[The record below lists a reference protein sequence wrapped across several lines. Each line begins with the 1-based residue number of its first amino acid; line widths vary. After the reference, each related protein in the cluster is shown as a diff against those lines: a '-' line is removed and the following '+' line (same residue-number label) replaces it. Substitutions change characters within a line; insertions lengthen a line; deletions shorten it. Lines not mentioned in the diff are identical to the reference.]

1 MSVVG
6 KKVNENSLLV
16 KNTTI
21 YALGDILPKFL
32 NFITFPIL
40 TIYLSPADYGI
51 VNYINTLS
59 TFLIVIGFLCLNTYY
74 LVYYFRVGDLEEKR
88 KLLGNLSLFV
98 IAFNVFISVLM
109 MLVCPYMFSF
119 LGVSIAF
126 YPYVFIG
133 ILINFFNVLS
143 ILPSALYRVQER
155 PMPLTVINVL
165 KGVLLAALTLFLVI
179 YCDYKA
185 LGVLYANLIVSGL
198 FGMVYLKITY
208 KNIVLN
214 INKKQIKE
222 ALYFSLPLL
231 PGALAYYM
239 VSMFDRILIERYL
252 GLSELGIYS
261 TASTLALLLNIVS
274 YGAYKAFEPYF
285 FKNYGN
291 PSFREKFENIHRY
304 YFFVVLIVAFY
315 IALFSRE
322 FFQLFSGPS
331 FHIAYFYVPIIL
343 IGVVFSSILM
353 MYATIITAKNKT
365 KINSIVTIIGGI
377 VSISLNILFL
387 SCYGIVIAC
396 LSSAI
401 SMAIMFFVSYYYTRI
416 NVDLRRPFL
425 AFFTASFIIWISVY
439 TLVIPVIY
447 ISIFVKL
454 IISIIVA
461 LLIAKILK
469 IDLVNLIY
477 ILGGKERTI

>member
-1 MSVVG
+1 MSDIAE
-6 KKVNENSLLV
+6 KPNENGLLV

-21 YALGDILPKFL
+21 YAFGDILPKFL
-32 NFITFPIL
+32 SFITFPIL

-51 VNYINTLS
+51 VNYINTLN

-88 KLLGNLSLFV
+88 KLLGNLSLFI
-98 IAFNVFISVLM
+98 IAFNVFISVVITV
-109 MLVCPYMFSF
+109 VCPYLFS
-119 LGVSIAF
+119 LMEVSIAF

-133 ILINFFNVLS
+133 IIINFFNVLS

-155 PMPLTVINVL
+155 PMPLTIINVL
-165 KGVLLAALTLFLVI
+165 KGILITALTLFLVI

-185 LGVLYANLIVSGL
+185 LGVLYANLVVSVL
-198 FGMVYLKITY
+198 FGLIYLKITY
-208 KNIVLN
+208 RNIILN

-285 FKNYGN
+285 FKNYGSQ
-291 PSFREKFENIHRY
+291 SFREKFENIHRH
-304 YFFVVLIVAFY
+304 YFFVVLLIAFY
-315 IALFSRE
+315 IALFSKE
-322 FFQLFSGPS
+322 FFQLFSGVS

-343 IGVVFSSILM
+343 VGVVFSSILM

-365 KINSIVTIIGGI
+365 KINSIVTIIGGVI
-377 VSISLNILFL
+377 SISLNVLFL
-387 SCYGIVIAC
+387 SCCGIVIAC
-396 LSSAI
+396 ISSAV
-401 SMAIMFFVSYYYTRI
+401 SMGVMFFISYYYTRI
-416 NVDLRRPFL
+416 NINLKRPFV
-425 AFFTASFIIWISVY
+425 AFLTVSLMTWIFVY
-439 TLVIPVIY
+439 VLIIPVIY

-454 IISIIVA
+454 IIAIIVL
-461 LLIAKILK
+461 LLIARILK
-469 IDLVNLIY
+469 IDLINLIRT
-477 ILGGKERTI
+477 LSGRGRTI